1 MKRRE
6 NSKQPVSTKSEL
18 LLFNKPFG
26 VLCQFTDDLERV
38 TLAHYLDAPGYYP
51 AGRLDR
57 DSEGLML
64 LTNTKGL
71 LDKQG
76 GLLTG
81 LDTRQVNDLMA
92 DGTIQ
97 GGMLPK
103 TGCGLSAVHAGV
115 NSARII
121 DGRIPHAVL
130 IELFTQEGIGTLI
143 R

>member
-64 LTNTKGL
+64 LTNNGRLQQKINRYCTS
-71 LDKQG
+71 
-76 GLLTG
+76 
-81 LDTRQVNDLMA
+81 
-92 DGTIQ
+92 
-97 GGMLPK
+97 
-103 TGCGLSAVHAGV
+103 SA
-115 NSARII
+115 
-121 DGRIPHAVL
+121 
-130 IELFTQEGIGTLI
+130 
-143 R
+143 